1 MCVGV
6 CGLMLKSR
14 KTEKKKE
21 INAAEWKIITTF
33 AAKIEFIL

>member
-1 MCVGV
+1 MCVWV

-21 INAAEWKIITTF
+21 IIAAQWKIITTF
-33 AAKIEFIL
+33 ATIIEFIL